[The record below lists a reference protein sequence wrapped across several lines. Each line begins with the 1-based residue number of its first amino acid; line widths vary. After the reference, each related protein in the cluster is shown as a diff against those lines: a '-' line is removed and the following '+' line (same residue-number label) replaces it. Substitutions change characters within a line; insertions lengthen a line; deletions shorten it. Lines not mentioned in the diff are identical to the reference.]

1 MIAAYVKMPC
11 ILVYVFIQIV
21 KYVNPGQKFRQF
33 MFKGSLNQLW
43 LASLDPGQSI
53 LMEGPI
59 NVNKLFF
66 FAESWPQLIRRCP
79 PSSWSWLGMEVLAK
93 LHSSNAI

>member
-21 KYVNPGQKFRQF
+21 KYVNPGQKLRQF

-53 LMEGPI
+53 LMEGQI
-59 NVNKLFF
+59 NFIKLLFF
-66 FAESWPQLIRRCP
+66 LQHHGRS
-79 PSSWSWLGMEVLAK
+79 
-93 LHSSNAI
+93 